1 MKLVFEDGPSL
12 FLSDREMAL
21 LELALSFAVANA
33 EGLEEATDEE
43 IGEELEQLRDKVT
56 EEKW

>member
-1 MKLVFEDGPSL
+1 MKLVVEDGPSL

-21 LELALSFAVANA
+21 LELALGFAVANLD
-33 EGLEEATDEE
+33 GLEEATDEE